1 MRPDR
6 LLPSPG
12 SCFLDLVEG
21 GQLPDQWHYR
31 GGYQSWSLNCQ
42 RGGVSALISSMSV
55 RLYRRVAGHELVGS
69 RARDRRTCPWSCC
82 DIAHSLAPKENLRA
96 PHGMMRVIRELLS
109 AACRRYRGSRAT
121 IRMRAMVIAQRAARW
136 ARSEL
141 PFAWLFAAQGEF
153 LLSHNA
159 RKYLNLLRQNAGHT
173 LTDPHSEKS
182 HGHPGRMAF
191 GAPGASTAPPEAADS
206 TRRQRHRA
214 RHPSK

>member
-141 PFAWLFAAQGEF
+141 PSAWLFAAQGEF

-159 RKYLNLLRQNAGHT
+159 RKYLNLGGIAT
-173 LTDPHSEKS
+173 T
-182 HGHPGRMAF
+182 
-191 GAPGASTAPPEAADS
+191 
-206 TRRQRHRA
+206 TRRDSSGIAITPIVVTGA
-214 RHPSK
+214 RCWSSARR

>member
-141 PFAWLFAAQGEF
+141 PSAWLFAAQGEF

-159 RKYLNLLRQNAGHT
+159 GKYLNLIEKCHIFLGAAAPREDHQNVSFYSNT
-173 LTDPHSEKS
+173 
-182 HGHPGRMAF
+182 
-191 GAPGASTAPPEAADS
+191 GAAT
-206 TRRQRHRA
+206 
-214 RHPSK
+214 

>member
-1 MRPDR
+1 MRDLRAQKERVRGGGISGRMRPDR
-6 LLPSPG
+6 LSPSPG
-12 SCFLDLVEG
+12 SYFLDLVEG

-141 PFAWLFAAQGEF
+141 PSAWLFAAQGEF

-159 RKYLNLLRQNAGHT
+159 RKYLNLENYAAMASCSENFCAK
-173 LTDPHSEKS
+173 LTNTFVAE
-182 HGHPGRMAF
+182 
-191 GAPGASTAPPEAADS
+191 STHLLTTPF
-206 TRRQRHRA
+206 
-214 RHPSK
+214 